1 MREDSATWTRTDES
15 KWNISMRGGAMT
27 SVGERSLGALC
38 RLEPGWRVFR
48 NRRVAAGGE
57 QYAIHFI
64 ILHRDYGLGLIV
76 LAPQEHAA
84 PDTAVRLM
92 RTMLGQCGFE
102 RRFSGFLPIVFV
114 ALNPEDSQVG
124 PERIAKAFAA
134 TPRIA
139 IKDAS
144 WVDWTSKAL
153 DALEEARAEPEDPS
167 NVIDVEV
174 AATRRRPRRLRRL
187 LVGAIT
193 TLTISVAVV
202 GTLVNMRVIN
212 VGAKPLGTDHGPATS
227 VGTANPVAA
236 RPALEAKNQTGR
248 LMSEEHTARY
258 LSLELATFREKY
270 AALRASGF
278 PAPEAITGN
287 YDQAAI
293 DRWLDAQSRQE

>member
-1 MREDSATWTRTDES
+1 
-15 KWNISMRGGAMT
+15 MRGGAMT

-167 NVIDVEV
+167 NVIDVEDS
-174 AATRRRPRRLRRL
+174 AARRRPRRLRRL

-212 VGAKPLGTDHGPATS
+212 VGAKPLGNDHGLAAS
-227 VGTANPVAA
+227 VEAANPVAV
-236 RPALEAKNQTGR
+236 RRALEAKNQTGR
-248 LMSEEHTARY
+248 LMSEEHTAGY
-258 LSLELATFREKY
+258 LSLDLATFREKY